1 MIMKI
6 RNVNIDEIVTSFS
19 YTKSIKIKKK
29 KGDREVQ
36 ALSEWIA

>member
-29 KGDREVQ
+29 KGIGKCKHC
-36 ALSEWIA
+36 LSG

>member
-29 KGDREVQ
+29 GDREVQ